1 MTRHRF
7 PGFSLHR
14 CLPCILATLAI
25 CASPALRA
33 DSAPDIATVPADL
46 RIPDLT
52 NDPPAAGK
60 RVNLKLFANTPPV
73 VLYLPTD
80 WTPEKKFPATR
91 DRCLHRQS
99 AWCWLTVRARTRG
112 RLQRPQ

>member
-1 MTRHRF
+1 MR
-7 PGFSLHR
+7 R

-60 RVNLKLFANTPPV
+60 RVNLNGTLSPNINGF
-73 VLYLPTD
+73 
-80 WTPEKKFPATR
+80 
-91 DRCLHRQS
+91 HRNS
-99 AWCWLTVRARTRG
+99 LIIRNIG
-112 RLQRPQ
+112 GGL